1 MSKKV
6 LAVIAVVLVIMVIV
20 PSVAYAYK
28 KMTVVAE
35 TNDGTWVQ
43 SFTDNGNRCYVVE
56 RHTKSLYPV
65 SATSDSN
72 ALSIS
77 CVKEDK

>member
-1 MSKKV
+1 MNKKIIIALIAIVALV
-6 LAVIAVVLVIMVIV
+6 LAPI
-20 PSVAYAYK
+20 SVYAYN

-56 RHTKSLYPV
+56 RHTSSLYPL
-65 SATSDSN
+65 AITSDSN
-72 ALSIS
+72 AVAIS
-77 CVKEDK
+77 CVKE